1 MDRPSPLTPPT
12 DAAAAQRAVIGAVRT
27 FAARYAP
34 ADRVCVALSGG
45 ADSLALT
52 AATLRAGLDVHAV
65 VVDHR
70 LQDGSDEVAE
80 LAAQAALRLGATAEV
95 RSVTVDGAGGLEAAA
110 RRARYKALDDARDSR
125 PVLLG
130 HTLDDQAE
138 TVLLGLGRGSGAR
151 SLAGMRAWSRP
162 WGRPLLGLRRM
173 QTRAAC
179 DGWEL
184 PVWDDPHNDDPRFT
198 RVRVRSEVLPLLD
211 EVLGGGVAD
220 ALARTASQLQDD
232 LDALDDP
239 AEQLLIDC
247 AYGRVLDLEPLD
259 DAPAALRTRVLRAWL
274 LSIGAP
280 EPSYRT
286 VTAVDALVT
295 DWHGQGAVAVGGD
308 ERARLV
314 VTRRAR
320 ELRAQRES
328 R

>member
-1 MDRPSPLTPPT
+1 MDRARSLTS
-12 DAAAAQRAVIGAVRT
+12 DASAEAQRAIIGAVRA
-27 FAARYAP
+27 FAAQYAP

-52 AATLRAGLDVHAV
+52 AAAVRAGLEVHAV

-70 LQDGSDEVAE
+70 LQDGSGGVADR
-80 LAAQAALRLGATAEV
+80 AAATARSLGATAEV
-95 RSVTVDGAGGLEAAA
+95 RAVTVTGAGGTEAAA
-110 RRARYKALDDARDSR
+110 RRARYAALDEARSAR

-151 SLAGMRAWSRP
+151 SLAGMRPWSRP
-162 WGRPLLGLRRM
+162 WGRPLLGIRRA

-179 DGWEL
+179 AGWEL

-211 EVLGGGVAD
+211 DVLGGGVAE
-220 ALARTASQLQDD
+220 ALARTATQLQDD
-232 LDALDDP
+232 LDALDAP
-239 AEQLLIDC
+239 AEELLAEC
-247 AYGRVLDLEPLD
+247 AYGRTLDLEPLD

-274 LSIGAP
+274 LSIGAA
-280 EPSYRT
+280 EPSYR
-286 VTAVDALVT
+286 VVSAVDALVT
-295 DWHGQGAVAVGGD
+295 DWHGQGPIAVGGD
-308 ERARLV
+308 QRARLV

-320 ELRAQRES
+320 ELHIKREA

>member
-1 MDRPSPLTPPT
+1 MDRASSLTPES
-12 DAAAAQRAVIGAVRT
+12 AAAQRAVIGAVRA
-27 FAARYAP
+27 FAGRYAP
-34 ADRVCVALSGG
+34 ADRVCVGLSGG

-52 AATLRAGLDVHAV
+52 AAALRAGLDVHAV

-70 LQDGSDEVAE
+70 LQDGSGEVAE
-80 LAAQAALRLGATAEV
+80 RAARIVRDLGGTAEV
-95 RSVTVDGAGGLEAAA
+95 CAVTVDGPGGTEAAA
-110 RRARYKALDDARDSR
+110 RRVRYAALDAARGAR

-151 SLAGMRAWSRP
+151 SLAGMRAWARP
-162 WGRPLLGLRRM
+162 WGRPLLGVRRA

-179 DGWEL
+179 AGWDL
-184 PVWDDPHNDDPRFT
+184 PVWDDPHNDDPRFS
-198 RVRVRSEVLPLLD
+198 RVRVRAELLPLLD
-211 EVLGGGVAD
+211 DVLGGGVAE
-220 ALARTASQLQDD
+220 ALARTALQLQDD

-239 AEQLLIDC
+239 ADLLLADC

-286 VTAVDALVT
+286 VSAVDALVT
-295 DWHGQGAVAVGGD
+295 DWHGQGPVAVGGD
-308 ERARLV
+308 QRARLV

-320 ELRAQRES
+320 ELCAEREA